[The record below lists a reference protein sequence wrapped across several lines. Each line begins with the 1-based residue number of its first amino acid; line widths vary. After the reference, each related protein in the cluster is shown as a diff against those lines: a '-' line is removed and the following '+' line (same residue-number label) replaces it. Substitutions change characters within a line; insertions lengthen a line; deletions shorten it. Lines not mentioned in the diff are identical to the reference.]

1 MRTIELIKRL
11 QKSLEEGFEY
21 VSTDGLGG
29 FSLTTSKTSFHEN
42 EENLVYVTIFNPSV
56 EDDNRDFED
65 LVEGEDYAHIKC
77 KVLSTNIR
85 KSDMEFIDLYE
96 CFFNVNPVGELPEW
110 YVGYYEEDFKGIPI
124 LNINRRMQKLN
135 IQLSGFSG

>member
-77 KVLSTNIR
+77 KVLSTTIQKFDENL
-85 KSDMEFIDLYE
+85 SDSLE
-96 CFFNVNPVGELPEW
+96 CLFDVEPVEKLPEW
-110 YVGYYEEDFKGIPI
+110 YVPDEEDFNDIDI
-124 LNINRRMQKLN
+124 LDINRKLKTLK
-135 IQLSGFSG
+135 IEYPGFKN